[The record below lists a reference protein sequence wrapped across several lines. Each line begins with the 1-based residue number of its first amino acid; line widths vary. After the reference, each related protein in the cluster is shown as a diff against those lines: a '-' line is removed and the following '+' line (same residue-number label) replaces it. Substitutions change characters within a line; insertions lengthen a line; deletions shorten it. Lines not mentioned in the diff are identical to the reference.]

1 MKILNAFVKL
11 MKKKRNSE
19 YMSLME
25 MKAKIN
31 CVKREIILI
40 NKQYLVL
47 TYIDTHDHI
56 WDFHN

>member
-11 MKKKRNSE
+11 MKKKRNSK

-40 NKQYLVL
+40 NKQRLAL
-47 TYIDTHDHI
+47 TYINTHDHI